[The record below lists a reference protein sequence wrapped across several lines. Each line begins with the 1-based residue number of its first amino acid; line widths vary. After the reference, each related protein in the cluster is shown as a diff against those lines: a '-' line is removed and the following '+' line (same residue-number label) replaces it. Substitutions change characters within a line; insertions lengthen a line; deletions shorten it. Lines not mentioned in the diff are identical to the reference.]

1 MAAVG
6 RVFILGYG
14 QISNS
19 GRPYCFHQVKEMKWR
34 EKGNEYNEV
43 IFAMLQRT
51 QLCRSTGPRNF
62 VCMRDQIPEMSV
74 SEPGG
79 VTGCTLRYTPRFR
92 PGEYFPQRMLGFQIP
107 VPRTGS

>member
-1 MAAVG
+1 M
-6 RVFILGYG
+6 
-14 QISNS
+14 S
-19 GRPYCFHQVKEMKWR
+19 
-34 EKGNEYNEV
+34 
-43 IFAMLQRT
+43 
-51 QLCRSTGPRNF
+51 
-62 VCMRDQIPEMSV
+62 MRDQIPEMSV